1 MGYRAALCLLPSRKA
16 KPESLMTARRKPIC
30 SYVIRQ
36 GRMSDSQRR
45 AVRQLWGQYGLELSE
60 GLVDLRAKFAKD
72 QPVTIEIGFGMGD
85 SLLHM
90 ARQDPASNFIG
101 IDVHRPGVGKL
112 LQGIAAHELGNLK
125 IICHDAKEVMQHC
138 FCAQSIDRLLILFPD
153 PWPKKRHHKRRLVQ
167 SDFIALNTKK
177 LKAGAEVHL
186 ATDWQAYA
194 EQMME
199 VMEATDE
206 LTNQMGS
213 AQYWQEPHRPQTKF
227 ERRGMRLG
235 HGVWDLLF
243 SKVG

>member
-1 MGYRAALCLLPSRKA
+1 MATQL
-16 KPESLMTARRKPIC
+16 ESDSKRPIR
-30 SYVIRQ
+30 SYVIRA
-36 GRMSDSQRR
+36 GRLTVSQRR
-45 AVRQLWGQYGLELSE
+45 AIDLYWQRYVIDYAAEPLQLDSVFSTNTKLI
-60 GLVDLRAKFAKD
+60 V
-72 QPVTIEIGFGMGD
+72 EIGFGMGD

-167 SDFIALNTKK
+167 SDFIALITKK